1 MSQTLRALGKTGLHI
16 GPLVLGG
23 NVFGWTCPRRESFAV
38 LDAYAALGGGMIDTA
53 DVYSR
58 WAPGHH
64 GGESE
69 TIIGD
74 WIRQRGHHHDV
85 LIATKVGSDMGLGH
99 ICLRREHILR
109 SVEDSLRRLGV
120 DCIDLYQS
128 HWFDKRTPPQETLG
142 AFQQLLEQGKV
153 RAIGCSNHSPAQLME
168 SIEVAEVY
176 NLPAYQV
183 LQPQY
188 NLMARA
194 GFEGEL
200 RAICQREGLGVIA
213 YHGLASGFLSGKYR
227 RPEDVGQSARGEAV
241 RQHLAHPMAPAVL
254 AALDD
259 IAARHGASPAQVAL
273 AWIMAQPGVTAPIA
287 SATSTAQL
295 AELAGA
301 AQLQLDGEDL
311 AALDAAS
318 TLPSD

>member
-1 MSQTLRALGKTGLHI
+1 MSQNLRPLGKTGLHI

-23 NVFGWTCPRRESFAV
+23 NVFGWTCARRESFAV
-38 LDAYAALGGGMIDTA
+38 LDAYAALGNGLIDSA

-58 WAPGHH
+58 WAPGHQ

-69 TIIGD
+69 SIIGD
-74 WIRQRGHHHDV
+74 WIRQRGHHNDV
-85 LIATKVGSDMGLGH
+85 LIATKVGSDMWLGR

-109 SVEDSLRRLGV
+109 SGEDSLRRLGV

-128 HWFDKRTPPQETLG
+128 HWFDKRTPPEETLR
-142 AFQQLLEQGKV
+142 AFQHLLEQGKV

-168 SIEVAEVY
+168 SIEVAQVY
-176 NLPAYQV
+176 GLPAYQV
-183 LQPQY
+183 LQPLY

-194 GFEGEL
+194 GFEGDL
-200 RAICQREGLGVIA
+200 RGICQREELGVIA

-227 RPEDVGQSARGEAV
+227 HPDDARDSARGDAV
-241 RQHLAHPMAPAVL
+241 RQHLANPQGAAVL

-259 IAARHGASPAQVAL
+259 IAARHLARPAQVAL
-273 AWIMAQPGVTAPIA
+273 AWIMAQPGITAPIA

-295 AELAGA
+295 EELAGA
-301 AQLQLDGEDL
+301 ADLGLDADDL

-318 TLPSD
+318 TPPSA

>member
-1 MSQTLRALGKTGLHI
+1 MSQNLRPLGKTGLHI

-23 NVFGWTCPRRESFAV
+23 NVFGWTCARRESFAV
-38 LDAYAALGGGMIDTA
+38 LDAYAALGNGLIDTA

-69 TIIGD
+69 SIIGD

-128 HWFDKRTPPQETLG
+128 HWFDKRTPPEETLR
-142 AFQQLLEQGKV
+142 AFQHLLEQGKV

-168 SIEVAEVY
+168 SIEVAQVY
-176 NLPAYQV
+176 GLSAYQV

-200 RAICQREGLGVIA
+200 RDICQREELGVIP

-227 RPEDVGQSARGEAV
+227 HPDDARDSARGEAV
-241 RQHLAHPMAPAVL
+241 RQHLANPQGAPVL

-259 IAARHGASPAQVAL
+259 IAARHHARPAQVAL
-273 AWIMAQPGVTAPIA
+273 AWIMAQPGITAPIA

-295 AELAGA
+295 EELAGA
-301 AQLQLDGEDL
+301 AELSLDADDL

-318 TLPSD
+318 TPPST

>member
-23 NVFGWTCPRRESFAV
+23 NVFGWTCSRRESFAV

-259 IAARHGASPAQVAL
+259 IAARHGARPAQVAL